1 MRSHPHPRRPHLV
14 LAISF
19 AAFASLGAQNN
30 APPSSSAGARNGK
43 ARILGAVVDSLN
55 GGALRDADI
64 LLEGARASTQ
74 TDSLGKF
81 EFDSL
86 PPGTFQVGVFHPRLD
101 TLGLSM
107 ATRPF
112 RVGPDSTSIV
122 VLAVPSAASI
132 IRDRCQGKSGASGM
146 SAVIGQV
153 KDPESVQPV
162 AGAEVSI
169 AWLELEISKQ
179 VGIRQTPHLE
189 RDTTD
194 KFGKFTFCGLPSSLQ
209 ATLQARHGAAATAEI
224 PIALGDRPVE
234 LGARTLLLSAADSMA
249 KTGSAEVSGVVTLA
263 DGASNAGSRVE
274 LVGTDVVALTDA
286 RGEFTMRNLPSGSR
300 VLLVRHLGYAPQ
312 MAPVDL
318 SSHEEPRVTI
328 KLPKYVAVMDPVLVV
343 ARRTAALDKVG
354 FGQRRK
360 SAYGYFIGPEQLER
374 MHPFYAT
381 DALRMV
387 PGLRIV
393 RTPQGESVTSARD
406 IGPGCV
412 SYYVDDMLFTEIE
425 PGDVNNFV
433 TGHEIVAVEVYQ
445 GGMAPAQ
452 YQRMGGGCTTIV
464 LWTRFKAGN

>member
-1 MRSHPHPRRPHLV
+1 MRSHPHLL

-19 AAFASLGAQNN
+19 AAFASLGAQNS
-30 APPSSSAGARNGK
+30 PPPASAVGPQHGR
-43 ARILGAVVDSLN
+43 ARILGVVIDSLN
-55 GGALRDADI
+55 GSPLPGADI
-64 LLEGARASTQ
+64 LLEGARASAQ

-86 PPGTFQVGVFHPRLD
+86 PPGTFQVGAFHPRLD

-107 ATRPF
+107 ATQPF

-122 VLAVPSAASI
+122 VMAVPSAATI
-132 IRDRCQGKSGASGM
+132 IRDRCQGKSGASGA

-153 KDPESVQPV
+153 KDPESVQSV

-194 KFGKFTFCGLPSSLQ
+194 KFGKFKFCGLPNSLQ
-209 ATLQARHGAAATAEI
+209 ATLKAKRGAAATAEI
-224 PIALGDRPVE
+224 PISLGDRPVE
-234 LGARTLLLSAADSMA
+234 LAARTLLLSAADSTTRIGNA
-249 KTGSAEVSGVVTLA
+249 SVSGMVTLA
-263 DGASNAGSRVE
+263 EGASNAGSRVE

-286 RGEFTMRNLPSGSR
+286 RGEFTMHDLPPGSR
-300 VLLVRHLGYAPQ
+300 VLLARHLGYAPL
-312 MAPVDL
+312 MVPVDL
-318 SSHEEPRVTI
+318 SSHEHPRVTI

-354 FGQRRK
+354 FGQRKK
-360 SAYGYFIGPEQLER
+360 SAYGYFIGPERLAL

-387 PGLRIV
+387 PGLRLV
-393 RTPQGESVTSARD
+393 QAAHGDAVVSARD
-406 IGPGCV
+406 VGRRSCV
-412 SYYVDDMLFTEIE
+412 TYYVDDMQFTETE

-433 TGHEIVAVEVYQ
+433 TGPEIVAVEVYQ
-445 GGMAPAQ
+445 SGTAPVQYSRGMS
-452 YQRMGGGCTTIV
+452 GCTTIV